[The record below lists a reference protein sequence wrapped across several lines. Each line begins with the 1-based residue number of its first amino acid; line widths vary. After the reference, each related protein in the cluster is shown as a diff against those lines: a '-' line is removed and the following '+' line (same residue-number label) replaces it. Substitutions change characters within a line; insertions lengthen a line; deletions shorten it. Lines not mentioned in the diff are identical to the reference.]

1 MLLTFG
7 FNKWFALINNAETR
21 EKAETYG
28 LAPISK
34 TEYAGMRFLETT
46 AYKGM
51 KSISRLN
58 IISK

>member
-1 MLLTFG
+1 MN